1 MKIEK
6 CVLQELLQVL
16 GKVVRPESVVEE
28 YKSVWFVRIPGG
40 FQVEAVA
47 TDGKQYV
54 SVTVEA
60 TDDKEINFA
69 VPFAELEQRAAEC
82 QGNELEIN
90 GKSLVLPEIPSPP
103 VDAVIAELPEKIGV
117 LLTRALPIVDCKAEQ
132 EILRGINFSA
142 SGIVAANKEM
152 LLHFPCPLTLK
163 QNVTLPVPPFTLPA
177 EEKGRLHIWSN
188 SFQMQIGNVKWQGKI
203 LEGEFPD
210 WRNIV
215 CENKPFDTTIQFEQS
230 EEIIDWLKNIP
241 AQEKEDWIVFNCRSY
256 TSLELTAYRQDDIKF
271 SLSPRIEGI
280 IPRMVFSVDR
290 NVLLK
295 TLQLGCTTLKLRD
308 PLNPITFSGA
318 NGYCVVMPRRIENTF
333 RPAGGKRG
341 KLFGTIFACI
351 ALLLLFAAGKT
362 FLKSGVESFVEK
374 QIQQCANRLTGR
386 DVYVGSISYDL
397 WKQRVEIRKLGV
409 PNPRGYSQKV
419 PAIYID
425 RIAMELMPWEIFK
438 NLLHIRKLNVSGVMI
453 NTELKKYPRSL
464 KEAIEIL
471 RSPEI
476 NLAALKSGAK
486 KHSTSSS
493 AAEKKVF
500 IKIDKVQIT
509 DSSVSF
515 KYKWRFGFALPDYTR
530 QDIGKD
536 GNLTPDQLAADVYNF
551 HLKEMQHKAIR
562 KLEEIKQAS
571 EGVLKDLKNR
581 IKEKYGKKKEREI
594 AK

>member
-28 YKSVWFVRIPGG
+28 YKSVWFVGIPGS

-47 TDGKQYV
+47 TDGEQYV

-69 VPFAELEQRAAEC
+69 LPFAELEQRAADC
-82 QGNELEIN
+82 QGEALEIE
-90 GKSLVLPEIPSPP
+90 GRYRALPEMPSPP
-103 VDAVIAELPEKIGV
+103 ADAVTTALPEKIGD
-117 LLTRALPIVDCKAEQ
+117 LLTRAIPIVDCKAER

-163 QNVTLPVPPFTLPA
+163 QDVTLPVPPFALPA
-177 EEKGRLHIWSN
+177 EEKGCLHIWRDR
-188 SFQMQIGNVKWQGKI
+188 FQMQIGNVKWQKKI

-215 CENKPFDTTIQFEQS
+215 PSDTSLNCTVNLKEP
-230 EEIIDWLKNIP
+230 EKIIDFLQSFPEQQK
-241 AQEKEDWIVFNCRSY
+241 DDLVVFRERSGDAFELASSVQNEHFMSIKTLTTGAY
-256 TSLELTAYRQDDIKF
+256 PGTSLCL
-271 SLSPRIEGI
+271 
-280 IPRMVFSVDR
+280 DR
-290 NVLLK
+290 GLLLK
-295 TLQLGCTTLKLRD
+295 ALQMGYSTLKLRD
-308 PLNPITFSGA
+308 VLNPVVLSGES
-318 NGYCVVMPRRIENTF
+318 GYCVVMPRRIENTF
-333 RPAGGKRG
+333 RPVGGKRG
-341 KLFGTIFACI
+341 KIFGTIFACI
-351 ALLLLFAAGKT
+351 ALLLLLAAGKT
-362 FLKSGVESFVEK
+362 FLKSGVERFVEN

-409 PNPRGYSQKV
+409 PNPQGYSQGV

-438 NLLHIRKLNVSGVMI
+438 NLLHIKELNVSGVRI
-453 NTELKKYPRSL
+453 NTELKKYPQSF

-471 RSPEI
+471 RSPGI
-476 NLAALKSGAK
+476 NLVALKSGAQK
-486 KHSTSSS
+486 RSTSSS

-515 KYKWRFGFALPDYTR
+515 KYKWSFGFALPDYTR
-530 QDIGKD
+530 QNIGKE
-536 GNLTPDQLAADVYNF
+536 GNLTPDQLAAEVYNF
-551 HLKEMQHKAIR
+551 HLKEMQLKAIR
-562 KLEEIKQAS
+562 KLEEIKKAS
-571 EGVLKDLKNR
+571 ESALKDLMSR
-581 IKEKYGKKKEREI
+581 MKEKYSKKKEQEI

>member
-6 CVLQELLQVL
+6 CVLLELLQVL
-16 GKVVRPESVVEE
+16 GKVVRPESGAEE
-28 YKSVWFVRIPGG
+28 YKSVWFVGIPGS

-47 TDGKQYV
+47 TDGEQYV

-69 VPFAELEQRAAEC
+69 VPFAELEQRAADC
-82 QGNELEIN
+82 QGNALEIN
-90 GKSLVLPEIPSPP
+90 GKFLALPEMPSPP
-103 VDAVIAELPEKIGV
+103 ADAVTTELPDGVGALLMQAATVVQSDEKS
-117 LLTRALPIVDCKAEQ
+117 K
-132 EILRGINFSA
+132 ILRGINVSKY
-142 SGIVAANKEM
+142 GITAATSMM
-152 LLHFPCPLTLK
+152 LLHLPCALTLA

-177 EEKGRLHIWSN
+177 EEKGSLHIWGD
-188 SFQMQIGNVKWQGKI
+188 SFQMQIGNVKWRGKI

-241 AQEKEDWIVFNCRSY
+241 AQEKDDWIVFNCRSY

-271 SLSPRIEGI
+271 SLAPQIEGI

-295 TLQLGCTTLKLRD
+295 TLQFGYTTLKLRD
-308 PLNPITFSGA
+308 PLNPVTFFGG

-362 FLKSGVESFVEK
+362 FLKSGVERFVEN

-409 PNPRGYSQKV
+409 PNPQGYSQRV
-419 PAIYID
+419 PAIYVD
-425 RIAMELMPWEIFK
+425 RITMELMPWEIFK
-438 NLLHIRKLNVSGVMI
+438 NLLHIRQLNVSGVRI
-453 NTELKKYPRSL
+453 NTELKRYPKKF
-464 KEAIEIL
+464 KELVEIL
-471 RSPEI
+471 RSPEV
-476 NLAALKSGAK
+476 NLIDLKSASKRKTENVPAAK
-486 KHSTSSS
+486 RG
-493 AAEKKVF
+493 VF
-500 IKIDKVQIT
+500 IRIDKLQIT
-509 DSSVSF
+509 DAVVSS
-515 KYKWRFGFALPDYTR
+515 KCKWRIGFTLPDYLR
-530 QDIGKD
+530 ENIGKD
-536 GNLTPDQLAADVYNF
+536 GKLTTDQLAAEVYNY
-551 HLKEMQHKAIR
+551 HLQEMQHKAIR

-571 EGVLKDLKNR
+571 EGVLKDLKDR

>member
-6 CVLQELLQVL
+6 CVLQDLLQAL
-16 GKVVRPESVVEE
+16 GKVVRPESGAEE
-28 YKSVWFVRIPGG
+28 YKSVWFVGIPGS

-47 TDGKQYV
+47 TDGEQYV

-60 TDDKEINFA
+60 VDDKEINFA
-69 VPFAELEQRAAEC
+69 VPFAELVQLVAGC
-82 QGNELEIN
+82 QENELEIN
-90 GKSLVLPEIPSPP
+90 GKSLALPEIPCPP
-103 VDAVIAELPEKIGV
+103 ADAVTTELPDRVGALLMQAATVVQSDEKS
-117 LLTRALPIVDCKAEQ
+117 K
-132 EILRGINFSA
+132 ILRGINVSKY
-142 SGIVAANKEM
+142 GITAATSM
-152 LLHFPCPLTLK
+152 LLLHLPCALTLA
-163 QNVTLPVPPFTLPA
+163 QDVTLPVAPFALPA
-177 EEKGRLHIWSN
+177 EEKGRLHIWGN
-188 SFQMQIGNVKWQGKI
+188 SFQMQIGNVKWRGKI

-230 EEIIDWLKNIP
+230 EEIVDWLKNIP
-241 AQEKEDWIVFNCRSY
+241 AQKKDDWIVFNCRSY
-256 TSLELTAYRQDDIKF
+256 TSLELIAYRQDDIKF
-271 SLSPRIEGI
+271 SLAPRIEGSL
-280 IPRMVFSVDR
+280 PRMVFPIDR

-295 TLQLGCTTLKLRD
+295 TLQLGYTTLKLRD
-308 PLNPITFSGA
+308 PLNPVTFSGA

-351 ALLLLFAAGKT
+351 ALLLLLAAGKT
-362 FLKSGVESFVEK
+362 FLKSGVESFVEN

-409 PNPRGYSQKV
+409 PNPQGYSQKV

-438 NLLHIRKLNVSGVMI
+438 NLLHIKELNVSGVRI
-453 NTELKKYPRSL
+453 NTELKKYPRNF
-464 KEAIEIL
+464 KELIEIL

-536 GNLTPDQLAADVYNF
+536 GNLTPDQLAAEIYKF
-551 HLKEMQHKAIR
+551 HLKEMQLKAIR
-562 KLEEIKQAS
+562 KLEEIRKAS
-571 EGVLKDLKNR
+571 EGVFKDLKDR
-581 IKEKYGKKKEREI
+581 IKEKYTQKKEREI

>member
-6 CVLQELLQVL
+6 SVLKNVLQIL

-28 YKSVWFVRIPGG
+28 YKSVWFVGIPGS

-47 TDGKQYV
+47 TDGGQYV

-60 TDDKEINFA
+60 VDDKEINFA
-69 VPFAELEQRAAEC
+69 VPFAELEQRAADC
-82 QGNELEIN
+82 QGNELEIE
-90 GKSLVLPEIPSPP
+90 GKYLALPEMPCPP
-103 VDAVIAELPEKIGV
+103 ADAVTTELPEKIGDF
-117 LLTRALPIVDCKAEQ
+117 LTRAIPVVDCKAEQ

-163 QNVTLPVPPFTLPA
+163 QNVTLPVPPFALPA
-177 EEKGRLHIWSN
+177 EEKGSLHIWGD
-188 SFQMQIGNVKWQGKI
+188 SFQMQIGNLKWQGKI

-241 AQEKEDWIVFNCRSY
+241 TQEKEDWIVFNCRSY

-271 SLSPRIEGI
+271 SLAPRIEGI
-280 IPRMVFSVDR
+280 IPRMVFPVDH

-295 TLQLGCTTLKLRD
+295 TLQLGYTTLKLRD
-308 PLNPITFSGA
+308 PLNPVTFSGG

-333 RPAGGKRG
+333 RPINKRG
-341 KLFGTIFACI
+341 KLFRAIFACI
-351 ALLLLFAAGKT
+351 ALLLLLAAGKT
-362 FLKSGVESFVEK
+362 ALQSGVERFVEN

-409 PNPRGYSQKV
+409 PNPQGYSQKV

-425 RIAMELMPWEIFK
+425 RITMELMPWETFK
-438 NLLHIRKLNVSGVMI
+438 NLLHISQLNVSGVRI
-453 NTELKKYPRSL
+453 NRHGYGQAIIDTKEGKPPRYKLFYRGDGTVTWIRTTTEVR
-464 KEAIEIL
+464 
-471 RSPEI
+471 
-476 NLAALKSGAK
+476 
-486 KHSTSSS
+486 
-493 AAEKKVF
+493 
-500 IKIDKVQIT
+500 
-509 DSSVSF
+509 
-515 KYKWRFGFALPDYTR
+515 
-530 QDIGKD
+530 
-536 GNLTPDQLAADVYNF
+536 
-551 HLKEMQHKAIR
+551 
-562 KLEEIKQAS
+562 
-571 EGVLKDLKNR
+571 
-581 IKEKYGKKKEREI
+581 
-594 AK
+594 

>member
-6 CVLQELLQVL
+6 CVLQELLQVF

-28 YKSVWFVRIPGG
+28 YKSVRFVGIPGS

-47 TDGKQYV
+47 TDGEQYV

-69 VPFAELEQRAAEC
+69 VPFAELEQRAADC

-90 GKSLVLPEIPSPP
+90 GKFLALPEMPSPP
-103 VDAVIAELPEKIGV
+103 ADAVITELPEKIGN
-117 LLTRALPIVDCKAEQ
+117 LLTRAIPIVDCKAER

-142 SGIVAANKEM
+142 SGIVTANEEM
-152 LLHFPCPLTLK
+152 LLHLPCHLTLK
-163 QNVTLPVPPFTLPA
+163 QNVTLPVAPFALPA
-177 EEKGRLHIWSN
+177 EEKGSLHIWN
-188 SFQMQIGNVKWQGKI
+188 ERFQMQIGNLKWQGKI

-230 EEIIDWLKNIP
+230 EEIINWLKNIP

-271 SLSPRIEGI
+271 SLAPRIEGI

-295 TLQLGCTTLKLRD
+295 TLQFGYTTLKLRD

-318 NGYCVVMPRRIENTF
+318 NGYCVVMPRHIENTF
-333 RPAGGKRG
+333 RPVGGKRG
-341 KLFGTIFACI
+341 KLFRTIFACI

-362 FLKSGVESFVEK
+362 FLKSGVERFVEN

-386 DVYVGSISYDL
+386 EVYVGSISYDL

-409 PNPRGYSQKV
+409 PNPQGYSQKV
-419 PAIYID
+419 PAIYVD

-438 NLLHIRKLNVSGVMI
+438 NLLHIKELNASGVRI
-453 NTELKKYPRSL
+453 NTELKKYPRSF

-476 NLAALKSGAK
+476 NLAALK

-500 IKIDKVQIT
+500 IRIDKVQIT

-536 GNLTPDQLAADVYNF
+536 GNLTPDQLVAEVYNF
-551 HLKEMQHKAIR
+551 HLKEMQLKAIR
-562 KLEEIKQAS
+562 KLEEIKKAS
-571 EGVLKDLKNR
+571 EDRLKNLMTR
-581 IKEKYGKKKEREI
+581 IKKKYAKKKEQEI